1 MKTVLLFLLLGP
13 GTLLAQMIHVSP
25 SDVQRRHSYLIMRD
39 GSLVKGQVIR
49 QDSSI
54 ITIKRRDGD
63 LSFVEADQVLRIL
76 PNSPTETERQQASG
90 ALTDR
95 QTVFVFKDGTRIGGT
110 FVRRDS
116 TMMTVRKR
124 DGQLTYFEP
133 ELLLRVDTLRAALDG
148 ADMESGQGAYGGVF
162 TNRFPPWLLTGQ
174 TAHNAEK
181 GRFYYRN
188 TLAVLNE
195 FDYGI
200 TRNWSIGASFIT
212 PVTYL
217 ALANFYALN
226 GFLPNNSRLFTKLSV
241 PLGERFRLSV
251 HVNYEDRPYSGIN
264 RGPLT
269 YQVLAT
275 LGSSQRNVTVGAGFI
290 DRGKRRYY
298 VAQPVYSSSVPAYVD
313 TSIPNQLFLTLGIM
327 QKVGPGLTLISD
339 NRVNPG
345 TYNSFYYDNA
355 ERVSLS
361 FALRIDRRRHAFDLG
376 LYSLVYRNNTSFYN
390 NQVRFLPYLGYNL
403 IIGRD

>member
-1 MKTVLLFLLLGP
+1 MKTVLLFLLLCP
-13 GTLLAQMIHVSP
+13 GTLLSQMLTVSP
-25 SDVQRRHSYLIMRD
+25 TDLQRRHSYLVMRD
-39 GSLVKGQVIR
+39 GSVVKGRVIR

-63 LSFVEADQVLRIL
+63 LSFVEADQVVQIL
-76 PNSPTETERQQASG
+76 PNRPTETARQQMSKAE
-90 ALTDR
+90 TDP
-95 QTVFVFKDGTRIGGT
+95 QIVFVFKDSTRIGGV
-110 FVRRDS
+110 FIRRDS
-116 TMMTVRKR
+116 TMITVRKR
-124 DGQLTYFEP
+124 NGQLTYFEP
-133 ELLLRVDTLRAALDG
+133 ELLLRVDTVRAT
-148 ADMESGQGAYGGVF
+148 MESGDGVGDGAF
-162 TNRFPPWLLTGQ
+162 TNRFSPWLLTGQ
-174 TAHNAEK
+174 TAYNAEK

-226 GFLPNNSRLFTKLSV
+226 GFLPTYSRLFTKVSV
-241 PLGERFRLSV
+241 PLGERFRV
-251 HVNYEDRPYSGIN
+251 GINVDYQDRPYSSIN
-264 RGPLT
+264 RGTLT
-269 YQVLAT
+269 YQALVT
-275 LGSSQRNVTVGAGFI
+275 IGSSQRNVTVGAGLT

-298 VAQPVYSSSVPAYVD
+298 VAQPPYSSTLPAYVD
-313 TSIPNQLFLTLGIM
+313 EHIPDQLFLTLGIM

-339 NRVNPG
+339 NRINPG
-345 TYNSFYYDNA
+345 PYKLYYYDNT

-376 LYSLVYRNNTSFYN
+376 VYSLVYRSNASLSN

-403 IIGRD
+403 LIGRE